1 MSNKIKI
8 SILILISVFL
18 LIYGY
23 YYLIG
28 KNLFTKNYTYYAVFT
43 DANEIL
49 ISNPVFVNGVNIGNV
64 ADINPVEND
73 LRKIVI
79 TIKLTKSY
87 KLPNNS
93 MASIKTNALGISKL
107 VIELGSSNN
116 FLKIGDTI
124 RTVQTN
130 DFVSEISNAIKPAMN
145 NITSIVHSA
154 DSILLQFKKIMN
166 EKNQENIQT
175 TLSNFAIATKELTS
189 TLQQINSIT
198 SPNSKLSE
206 TITHLNNI
214 TLNIENKKDTIA
226 QSIQNIHQ
234 FTNNLSKANITKTV
248 DQFNQTIE
256 KMNTLLTNVQA
267 GKGTLGQLVT
277 NQDLYKKLEF
287 LMYSLNTL
295 LDDIKIHPSRYIKI
309 NVFGKK
315 DKTVPL
321 SKPIYDS
328 LNK

>member
-8 SILILISVFL
+8 IILILVSVFL

-28 KNLFTKNYTYYAVFT
+28 KNLFKKNYTYYTVFN

-49 ISNPVFVNGVNIGNV
+49 VSNPVFVNGVNIGNV
-64 ADINPVEND
+64 AKINPVEND
-73 LRKIVI
+73 LRKIIV
-79 TIKLTKSY
+79 TIKLSKSY

-93 MASIKTNALGISKL
+93 IASIKTNALGISKL

-124 RTVQTN
+124 MTAQTN
-130 DFVSEISNAIKPAMN
+130 DIVSQISNAIKPAMG

-154 DSILLQFKKIMN
+154 DSILLQFKKIVN
-166 EKNQENIQT
+166 DKNQENIQT
-175 TLSNFAIATKELTS
+175 SLVNFAIATKELTN

-198 SPNSKLSE
+198 SPNSKLIE

-214 TLNIENKKDTIA
+214 ALSLDNKKDTIA
-226 QSIQNIHQ
+226 QSIQNFHN
-234 FTNNLSKANITKTV
+234 FTNNLSNTNIAKTV
-248 DQFNQTIE
+248 DQFNLTIE
-256 KMNTLLTNVQA
+256 KMNTLLTNIQI
-267 GKGTLGQLVT
+267 GKGSLGQLI
-277 NQDLYKKLEF
+277 NNKDLYNKIEF
-287 LMYSLNTL
+287 LLYSLNTL
-295 LDDIKIHPSRYIKI
+295 LDDIKVHPSRYIKI

-315 DKTVPL
+315 DKTIPL